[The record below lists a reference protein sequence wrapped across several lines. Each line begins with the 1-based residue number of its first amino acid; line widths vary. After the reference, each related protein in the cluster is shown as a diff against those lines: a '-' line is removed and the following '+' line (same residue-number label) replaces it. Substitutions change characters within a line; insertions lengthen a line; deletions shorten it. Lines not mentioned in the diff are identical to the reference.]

1 MNDAA
6 CNYDPSA
13 QYAGSCTFPEPGFN
27 CTGDC
32 ASDVD
37 EDGVCDGDEVPGC
50 TNAEALNFDPLAS
63 DDDGSCE
70 LPSEGCMNL
79 TACNYSPSANEDDG
93 SCEFE
98 SCAGCLAP
106 AACNYVAGAIY
117 SAECIWPTPG
127 YDCSGECLND
137 ADGDEVCDADEV
149 SGCTDSDAINYNEN
163 ATEDNGTCVLSI
175 DGCTDPSACNYDGE
189 ANNDDDSCEFES
201 CAGCISSSACNYDET
216 AIYAGDCVWPEEGY
230 NCEGECISGNCA
242 GCTISFACNYNSEA
256 TIDDGS
262 CEFTSCLEFGCT
274 DTLACNYNANA
285 DFDDGSCTYA
295 NAPYDCNGDC
305 VNDADED
312 GICDEFEING
322 CTDITACNYSDL
334 ATSNDGSCTYD
345 CTGCTIPS
353 ACNYDDTAT
362 QDDGSCEFTSCIVVG
377 CTNPLACNY
386 NVEAMF
392 DDGSCYFAED
402 GYDCE
407 GNCLDDLDGDGICDA
422 DEVAGCTDVCACN
435 FATDATD
442 DDSSCVYEGCSGC
455 TYSTALNFDP
465 NASMEDGSCLFEGC
479 MDDEFSN
486 YNPFANESGEAI
498 CTDLPVN
505 ADFNDDGS
513 VQLQDL
519 LEFLIVYGTS
529 APDYGGTIWAQEAC
543 DVTPYDDSILLEGT
557 GFAQDDPEAVCYP
570 NEGCTYP
577 FALNFDSEATSDAGF
592 CVFPGCTD
600 SEAVNYNSISNVDD
614 GTCKYT
620 PCPDL
625 NGDGLVQLHDL
636 LDFLMAWGVVYE

>member
-1 MNDAA
+1 M
-6 CNYDPSA
+6 
-13 QYAGSCTFPEPGFN
+13 
-27 CTGDC
+27 
-32 ASDVD
+32 
-37 EDGVCDGDEVPGC
+37 
-50 TNAEALNFDPLAS
+50 
-63 DDDGSCE
+63 
-70 LPSEGCMNL
+70 
-79 TACNYSPSANEDDG
+79 
-93 SCEFE
+93 
-98 SCAGCLAP
+98 
-106 AACNYVAGAIY
+106 
-117 SAECIWPTPG
+117 
-127 YDCSGECLND
+127 
-137 ADGDEVCDADEV
+137 
-149 SGCTDSDAINYNEN
+149 
-163 ATEDNGTCVLSI
+163 
-175 DGCTDPSACNYDGE
+175 
-189 ANNDDDSCEFES
+189 
-201 CAGCISSSACNYDET
+201 
-216 AIYAGDCVWPEEGY
+216 
-230 NCEGECISGNCA
+230 
-242 GCTISFACNYNSEA
+242 
-256 TIDDGS
+256 
-262 CEFTSCLEFGCT
+262 
-274 DTLACNYNANA
+274 
-285 DFDDGSCTYA
+285 
-295 NAPYDCNGDC
+295 
-305 VNDADED
+305 NDADED

-402 GYDCE
+402 GYDCA
-407 GNCLDDLDGDGICDA
+407 GNCLDDLDGDGVCDA
-422 DEVAGCTDVCACN
+422 DEVEGCTDVCACN

-486 YNPFANESGEAI
+486 YNPFANESGDAI
-498 CTDLPVN
+498 CTDIPVN

-543 DVTPYDDSILLEGT
+543 DVTPYDDSTLLEGM
-557 GFAQDDPEAVCYP
+557 GFAQDDPEADCYP